1 MLKIVQE
8 PGKNPKPVT
17 TKCSLSKG
25 TTLLSELEI
34 SLAAWATGSNGNNF
48 VSEVVLQSNDDISR
62 LSQSMAKSNLKVEKL
77 DDGSYN
83 VCLCLLLFFFLCS
96 FCSFSF
102 LFRQHSFMVMLVM
115 RHAR

>member
-83 VCLCLLLFFFLCS
+83 VCFFFSVSFSFSLFFFHY
-96 FCSFSF
+96 
-102 LFRQHSFMVMLVM
+102 LFYLGSILSW
-115 RHAR
+115 

>member
-83 VCLCLLLFFFLCS
+83 VCFFFS
-96 FCSFSF
+96 FFF
-102 LFRQHSFMVMLVM
+102 VHFVHYLFYLGNILSW
-115 RHAR
+115 